1 MRYGITKLPPVIPCV
16 LAQNTES
23 RFAEGEIMAEYAI
36 DVKALNAFLKAVKID
51 DMEPSVESLR
61 RVTELVLGHVPFTN
75 IMMLT
80 RPKRSPR
87 FDEITDDMLSL
98 RGGPCGHFNPF
109 MNLLLKHIGFES
121 SLVPAKMHGKLS
133 HMAIITHIDG
143 NSWWN
148 DFGNGHPYLS
158 PIQLESSEEV
168 THAGLTYA
176 ITRDQDGGFS
186 VRHRYPRDGDF
197 EVDYSFENKPV
208 EFSYFKEMIR
218 EHYTNEK
225 FGPFL
230 TGLRFIR
237 FPEGEMVAIRD
248 RELLLTKDD
257 VLEKRQLA
265 DSSEI
270 IDAVKEHF
278 SQADYP
284 IEDGLRFLGW

>member
-1 MRYGITKLPPVIPCV
+1 MD
-16 LAQNTES
+16 
-23 RFAEGEIMAEYAI
+23 EYAVDADALDGFLRSIGI
-36 DVKALNAFLKAVKID
+36 DNSD
-51 DMEPSVESLR
+51 PSVEFLQR
-61 RVTELVLGHVPFTN
+61 ITKFVLGRVPFTN

-80 RPKRSPR
+80 RPNCPPR

-109 MNLLLKHIGFES
+109 MNLLLKHIGFDS

-133 HMAIITHIDG
+133 HMAVITRIEGDL
-143 NSWWN
+143 WWN

-158 PIQLESSEEV
+158 PIRLDSPEEI
-168 THAGLTYA
+168 THAGLTYV
-176 ITRDQDGGFS
+176 ITRNQSGSFIVG
-186 VRHRYPRDGDF
+186 HRYSGSNDF
-197 EVDYSFENKPV
+197 VEDYSFENKPV
-208 EFSYFKEMIR
+208 EFSYFKKMIT

-248 RELLLTKDD
+248 RELLRTRDGAI
-257 VLEKRQLA
+257 EKHRLIE
-265 DSSEI
+265 SSEI
-270 IDAVKEHF
+270 IKAVREHF
-278 SQADYP
+278 PQADYP